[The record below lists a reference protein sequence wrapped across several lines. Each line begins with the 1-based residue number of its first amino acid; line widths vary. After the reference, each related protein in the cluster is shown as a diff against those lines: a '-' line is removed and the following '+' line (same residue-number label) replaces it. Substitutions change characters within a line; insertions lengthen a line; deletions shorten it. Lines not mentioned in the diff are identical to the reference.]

1 MSADMATS
9 HTGVG
14 LNKLSKSKLVQL
26 ILKTDASLA
35 SQITSLTTE
44 VTDLL
49 GYFKK
54 LEADLA
60 VIKNVNTKLIKRVEQ
75 TEGQC
80 WVNAQTHAKTLL
92 KS

>member
-1 MSADMATS
+1 MSPDMATS
-9 HTGVG
+9 H
-14 LNKLSKSKLVQL
+14 
-26 ILKTDASLA
+26 TDASLA

-44 VTDLL
+44 VTDIL

-54 LEADLA
+54 LEEDLA
-60 VIKNVNTKLIKRVEQ
+60 VIKNVNAKLIKRVEQ

-80 WVNAQTHAKTLL
+80 WANAQTHAKRLL

>member
-1 MSADMATS
+1 MSPDMATS
-9 HTGVG
+9 HTEVG

-75 TEGQC
+75 T
-80 WVNAQTHAKTLL
+80 
-92 KS
+92 

>member
-9 HTGVG
+9 HTEVG

-80 WVNAQTHAKTLL
+80 WVNAQTHAKRLL

>member
-9 HTGVG
+9 HTEIG

-60 VIKNVNTKLIKRVEQ
+60 VIKNVNTKLLKRVEQ
-75 TEGQC
+75 T
-80 WVNAQTHAKTLL
+80 
-92 KS
+92 